1 MRILVDCRYVRF
13 PRHDGISRYTS
24 RIVAALEPLA
34 REAGHELEMLIS
46 DERQLEML
54 PELPWRMGTEPTSP
68 QELSIATRINEF
80 EPDVL
85 FSPMQTIGAKGRRY
99 GLVLTLHDLIYYRN
113 RTPPRNLPWY
123 VRIAW
128 RLYHLAW
135 WPQRILLNR
144 ADAVATVSATT
155 RELMKQHRLTD
166 RPITIVS
173 NAADP
178 VASTRARRQPKTRDV
193 LYMGSFMPYK
203 NVETLARAL
212 HELPGYRLHL
222 LSRIADADRARL
234 TAIAP
239 EGALEIH
246 DGVSD
251 EEYEALL
258 DKAFALAT
266 MSLDEGFGLPL
277 VEAMVRGTPI
287 VVSDI
292 PIFREIGGSAAV
304 YASPLNVTAVADA
317 LRSLDDSAEW
327 GRRSKAA
334 RAQATRFDWNRSA
347 RALLALL
354 ERVGREHAAMRAAED
369 RATRQRDVS

>member
-24 RIVAALEPLA
+24 RLVTALAPLA
-34 REAGHELEMLIS
+34 AAAGHELEMLIS

-54 PELPWRMGTEPTSP
+54 PDLPWRMGTSPTSP
-68 QELSIATRINEF
+68 RELTIAKRINAF

-85 FSPMQTIGAKGRRY
+85 FSPMQTIGAKGREY

-113 RTPPRNLPWY
+113 RTPPRNLPWF
-123 VRIAW
+123 VRVLW

-135 WPQRILLNR
+135 WPQRRLLNR

-155 RELMKQHRLTD
+155 RELMKQHRLTSK
-166 RPITIVS
+166 PITIVS

-178 VASTRARRQPKTRDV
+178 VPTTRARRQPKTRDV

-203 NVETLARAL
+203 NVETLARAM

-222 LSRIADADRARL
+222 LSRITDADRARFEAL
-234 TAIAP
+234 AP
-239 EGALEIH
+239 EGSIEFH
-246 DGVSD
+246 DGISD
-251 EEYEALL
+251 EDYEALL

-277 VEAMVRGTPI
+277 VEAMVRGTPV

-304 YASPLNVTAVADA
+304 YAPPTDVHAVAEA
-317 LRSLDDSAEW
+317 LRGLGDAAEW
-327 GRRSKAA
+327 SRRSKAA

-347 RALLALL
+347 RTLLQLL
-354 ERVGREHAAMRAAED
+354 ERVAREHAARRAQD
-369 RATRQRDVS
+369 